1 MSGGHFD
8 YQQYRIQDIAEEV
21 EKLIKNNGQDEWY
34 TFSEKDISEFRK
46 GLVYLKIAH
55 IYAQRIDWYVSGD
68 DGEDDFHE
76 RLNEELDELRKQI
89 KSKKPV
95 ERWLKSI

>member
-34 TFSEKDISEFRK
+34 TFSEKDISELRK